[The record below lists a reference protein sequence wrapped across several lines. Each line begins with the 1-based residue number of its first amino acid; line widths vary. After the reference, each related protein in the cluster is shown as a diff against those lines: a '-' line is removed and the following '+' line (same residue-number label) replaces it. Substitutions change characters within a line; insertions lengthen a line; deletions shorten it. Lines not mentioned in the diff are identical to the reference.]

1 MRNNSKNYY
10 IYYIQQKAV
19 PYLFI
24 LPNVLIFLIFVI
36 IPALFGVLYSFTN
49 FDGLSM
55 QFVGIKNYIKLLDD
69 SDFWNSIKLTI
80 IFVIIVVPGIY
91 VFSLFLGMILSKE
104 FKTKGLFRAIFYWPT
119 MISPIIA
126 GLAWKWLLSE
136 NIGIVN
142 YLLVLFGFHKIAWL
156 TNSVN
161 ANISVI
167 IATLWSRIGF
177 YMVIFIAGIQSIP
190 TSYYEAAYIDGAN
203 NLQTFFRITLPLLK
217 PTSFLVIVLSV
228 IDAFKSF
235 PLVLSLTGGGPGT
248 DTTYIVQ
255 YIYQTGFQ
263 KSELGYASAM
273 SIILFIIIGFFT
285 ILQFRLN
292 KGGAV

>member
-1 MRNNSKNYY
+1 MKNNSKKYY
-10 IYYIQQKAV
+10 LQQKAI

-24 LPNVLIFLIFVI
+24 LPNVLIFSTFVI
-36 IPALFGVLYSFTN
+36 IPAFFGVLYSFTN

-55 QFVGIKNYIKLLDD
+55 KFVGIKNYIALLDD
-69 SDFWNSIKLTI
+69 TDFWNSIKLTI
-80 IFVIIVVPGIY
+80 IFVVIVVPGIY

-104 FKTKGLFRAIFYWPT
+104 FRTKGLFRAIFYWPT

-161 ANISVI
+161 ANISVV
-167 IATLWSRIGF
+167 IATLWSRVGF

-203 NLQTFFRITLPLLK
+203 NFQAFFRITLPLLK

-273 SIILFIIIGFFT
+273 SVILFIIIGFFT

-292 KGGAV
+292 KGGAI